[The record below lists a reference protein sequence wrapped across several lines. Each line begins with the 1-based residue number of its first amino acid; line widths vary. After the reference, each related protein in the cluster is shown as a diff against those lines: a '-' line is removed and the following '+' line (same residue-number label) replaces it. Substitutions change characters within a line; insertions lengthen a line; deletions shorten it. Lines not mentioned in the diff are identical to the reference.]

1 MEKGFLHLH
10 VTIVSLFILL
20 YLAKVYLLL
29 VNKPEAL
36 DKLRSKT
43 KIADMILGSLIIIT
57 GVYLMVKAPNIETYL
72 IVKIVLVFA
81 SIPLGIIA
89 MKKSNKALAII
100 SVLLYVYIFLIAKT
114 GSLTLKKEAFVMS
127 TSNVPATTGE
137 VSAVNEGEVI
147 YKEKCALCHG
157 IDGKQQTN
165 GAKDL
170 STSKLTKD
178 ETMEQ
183 IKAGKG
189 LMPSFKDVFND
200 QQLNALTEYVEGLR
214 K

>member
-10 VTIVSLFILL
+10 VTIISLFILL
-20 YLAKVYLLL
+20 YVAKVFLLL
-29 VNKPEAL
+29 ANKPEAL

-43 KIADMILGSLIIIT
+43 KIADMVLGALIIIT
-57 GVYLMVKAPNIETYL
+57 GVYLTVKMPSIETYL
-72 IVKIVLVFA
+72 IVKIVLVIA

-89 MKKSNKALAII
+89 MKKSNKALAIL
-100 SVLLYVYIFLIAKT
+100 SVLLYLYIFMIAKT
-114 GSLTLKKEAFVMS
+114 DSLTLKKDAYISTVS
-127 TSNVPATTGE
+127 TSTSAGGAS
-137 VSAVNEGEVI
+137 VSEGEII
-147 YKEKCALCHG
+147 YKEKCAACHG
-157 IDGKQQTN
+157 LDGKQATN

-170 STSKLTKD
+170 TQSTLTKA

-189 LMPSFKDVFND
+189 LMPNFKDVFND
-200 QQLNALTEYVEGLR
+200 QQLTALTEYVEGLR

>member
-20 YLAKVYLLL
+20 YIAKVYLLL
-29 VNKPEAL
+29 ANKPEAL

-57 GVYLMVKAPNIETYL
+57 GVYLIVKAPNIETYL

-89 MKKSNKALAII
+89 MKKSNKALAILC
-100 SVLLYVYIFLIAKT
+100 VLLYIYVFLIAKT
-114 GSLTLKKEAFVMS
+114 GSLTLKKNAYVSPVS
-127 TSNVPATTGE
+127 TATTEGATS
-137 VSAVNEGEVI
+137 VSEGETI
-147 YKEKCALCHG
+147 YKEKCAQCHG
-157 IDGKQQTN
+157 LDGKQATN

-170 STSKLTKD
+170 TQSTLTKA

-200 QQLNALTEYVEGLR
+200 QQLTALTEYVEGLR